1 MTKEPASESDATP
14 CSGPAWKGPADERDV
29 QGTGVPILAELR
41 ARAMQEESEAT
52 AMATDAYTKKHK
64 GRFAFASGRVLL
76 ASKMI
81 AWIDEL
87 CEDQGR
93 DKAGDR
99 RSTSEAV
106 P

>member
-1 MTKEPASESDATP
+1 MTKELASESDATP

-41 ARAMQEESEAT
+41 ARAIAYQEARMLRSL
-52 AMATDAYTKKHK
+52 DPAYA
-64 GRFAFASGRVLL
+64 GVEQACERFVR
-76 ASKMI
+76 
-81 AWIDEL
+81 WIDEL

-93 DKAGDR
+93 DKAGVTKT
-99 RSTSEAV
+99 TSEAV